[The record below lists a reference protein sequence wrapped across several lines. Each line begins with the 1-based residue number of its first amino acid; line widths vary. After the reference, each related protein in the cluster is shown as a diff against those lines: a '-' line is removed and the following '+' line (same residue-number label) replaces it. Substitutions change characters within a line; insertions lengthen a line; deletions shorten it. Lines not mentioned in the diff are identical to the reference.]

1 MNYYQASNSS
11 ARSIRAKATFY
22 TLIFH
27 LALLAYIFYGADAD
41 LLSYLPETLKEWAG
55 LAETVEEAPRP

>member
-1 MNYYQASNSS
+1 MTYYQSSNSS